1 MDNVLGKKFINVL
14 VVMMFFITGC
24 MPTQAPSTRT
34 GKQNTTTNPGTS
46 TSGAG
51 NGASGGTTI
60 DTSNS
65 SITPKIEIRHLIE
78 PNLSSDPNYSP
89 GTGLA
94 GGGSY
99 VRKLTLPKNFAGR
112 LYVAGINISTLAS
125 QHVKVRFKFGVS
137 REPVTINATVS
148 RAPGITP
155 NADIDVLVLD
165 VRSEPFRDVRLP
177 YDLFD
182 YKDYGTNDEPIQSN
196 RDTDL
201 YCRGLRLE
209 DDHTFQGVGACD
221 APGEDCLYSYAKVLD
236 QGLVKLTTTT
246 TGSVLVPITPTL
258 PQSKSILGFSYYQDW
273 MGQQLKK
280 PLLDTFAWPY
290 KFSELAVPA
299 NSTDAQDITI
309 SSLAGVTIGTD
320 TYYYQGPYRIMNQA
334 EWQFKLTQLED
345 DSAYPNQ
352 KRLFKKAHTINGS
365 KFYYNSYLF
374 PLAMKMHLGANVAH
388 LSSATPHGVRTE
400 KVLSGAS
407 KTEWMDGANA
417 RAQSRNSQLEHI
429 GSCNVTSS
437 IEIIAKDNNGNE
449 YIVSLANDVKLQLVR
464 PTQIYTDTGNEVL
477 YSNFKTCSSSASCG
491 GSECC
496 FNNRCW
502 DQSLV
507 SQCFDSNVGQGN
519 RDIGE
524 GCTTDMQCASL
535 CCNRTSGQC
544 SPHNSLLNPA
554 VLCSKPIGDFC
565 IAKEWCQKSP
575 VTKCLIVKTGT
586 NALGETTCR
595 QQCYTTMEYGDCKNG
610 TCIAPVQEVIQPFD
624 PNAAGACDNAVPAP
638 SF

>member
-1 MDNVLGKKFINVL
+1 MDYVLGKKIFNVL
-14 VVMMFFITGC
+14 LVMMFFVTGC
-24 MPTQAPSTRT
+24 MPTQAPSTRI
-34 GKQNTTTNPGTS
+34 GKQGVSGSTGGT
-46 TSGAG
+46 TSG
-51 NGASGGTTI
+51 NNASGGTTI
-60 DTSNS
+60 DTSGS
-65 SITPKIEIRHLIE
+65 TITPKIEIRHLIE
-78 PNLSSDPNYSP
+78 PNLSTDPNYST

-137 REPVTINATVS
+137 REPITINATVS

-155 NADIDVLVLD
+155 SADIDVLVLD
-165 VRSEPFRDVRLP
+165 LRSEPFRDVRLS

-182 YKDYGTNDEPIQSN
+182 YKDYATNEDPIQDN
-196 RDTDL
+196 RNTDL

-221 APGEDCLYSYAKVLD
+221 SAGEDCFYSYAKVLD
-236 QGLVKLTTTT
+236 QGLVKLTTTA
-246 TGSVLVPITPTL
+246 TGQVLVPITPTL
-258 PQSKSILGFSYYQDW
+258 PQSKSITGLNYYQDW
-273 MGQQLKK
+273 NAQQLQK
-280 PLLDTFAWPY
+280 PLLDTYVWPY
-290 KFSELAVPA
+290 RFSDLAVP
-299 NSTDAQDITI
+299 SGTTDSKDVLINTLGSI
-309 SSLAGVTIGTD
+309 TIGTGI
-320 TYYYQGPYRIMNQA
+320 YYYQGPYRLMNQG
-334 EWQFKLTQLED
+334 EWQYKLSQIED
-345 DSAYPNQ
+345 DPAYPDQ
-352 KRLFKKAHTINGS
+352 KRLFKKAYTISGT

-374 PLAMKMHLGANVAH
+374 PLAMKMDLGANVAH
-388 LSSATPHGVRTE
+388 LSSSTPNGVRSE
-400 KVLSGAS
+400 KVLSSAN

-417 RAQSRNSQLEHI
+417 RAQSKNSQLEHI
-429 GSCNVTSS
+429 GSCNVSSS

-449 YIVSLANDVKLQLVR
+449 YIVSQANDVKLQLVR

-477 YSNFKTCSSSASCG
+477 YTNFKTCSSAASCG

-507 SQCFDSNVGQGN
+507 SQCIDNSQNGN
-519 RDIGE
+519 REIGE
-524 GCTTDMQCASL
+524 GCTTDFQCASL
-535 CCNRTSGQC
+535 CCNRTSGLC
-544 SPHNSLLNPA
+544 SPHNSLISPA

-565 IAKEWCQKSP
+565 IAKEWCQKSAI
-575 VTKCLIVKTGT
+575 TKCLIVKTGT

-595 QQCYTTMEYGDCKNG
+595 QQCYTTQEFGDCKNG
-610 TCIAPVQEVIQPFD
+610 VCVAPEQPVIETFD
-624 PNAAGACDNAVPAP
+624 PNADGACDNAVPAP